1 MYAGY
6 NTVMVRLN
14 AHFDGKVIVPD
25 ERTTLTAGTRLR
37 VTVEPVD
44 LPAMPLFNNI
54 ELPLLTGVD
63 PKLARAIMEGH
74 EYDIENAKMDRFVTP
89 PRA

>member
-1 MYAGY
+1 
-6 NTVMVRLN
+6 MVTLN

-44 LPAMPLFNNI
+44 MPAVPVSSNI

-63 PKLARAIMEGH
+63 PKVVREIMEGH
-74 EYDIENAKMDRFVTP
+74 EYDIENAKMDRFFP
-89 PRA
+89 PHRS